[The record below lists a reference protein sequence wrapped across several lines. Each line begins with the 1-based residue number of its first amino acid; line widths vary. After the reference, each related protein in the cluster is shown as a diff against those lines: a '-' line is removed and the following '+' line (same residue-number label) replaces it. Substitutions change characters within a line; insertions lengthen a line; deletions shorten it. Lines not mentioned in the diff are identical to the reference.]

1 MPAFDVLVNNVRKD
15 VVERLYADA
24 DLRVKLIT
32 HNWPTDEETC
42 KKIAEKFDLAE
53 EEVGAVGNFCKET
66 REAGRELGIH
76 NLGDGGAEESVL
88 AAPRRQGEEPSPVD
102 LQ

>member
-1 MPAFDVLVNNVRKD
+1 MLDREAAAMPAFDVLVNNVRKD

-53 EEVGAVGNFCKET
+53 EEVGAVSKHHLAL
-66 REAGRELGIH
+66 EAQKKSKIVH
-76 NLGDGGAEESVL
+76 
-88 AAPRRQGEEPSPVD
+88 
-102 LQ
+102 